1 MARET
6 PFVGGKP
13 EGTATGRASSGMPE
27 PRPAD
32 LLATKLYVPV
42 PPHDLVER
50 ARLLARL
57 DTGLRSALTLIS
69 APAGFGKTT
78 ILADWLRQQTER
90 QQVHAAW
97 LTVDAG
103 DSEPYQFLRYLVAAL
118 QTVAPDVGAT
128 ILALLQASQ
137 PPPLERLLTLLLND
151 LAHRA
156 SALPSDIV
164 LVLDDYHVLRGPA
177 IHEAVAFLLDHRP
190 PRLHVVVAT
199 REDPP
204 LPLSR
209 LRARGQLAELRT
221 AELRFTPDEAALFL
235 QEVMSLDLAAGEVEA
250 LEQRTEGWIAG
261 LQLAAL
267 AMRDRTDVGSFIGA
281 FTGSNRFIVDYLT
294 DEVVSRLP
302 PHLRTFV
309 LQTAVLDRM
318 CGALCD
324 AVLLGMPD
332 DGTPV
337 IGDTRPASTHEQAYS
352 QALLEELERANL
364 FVVPL
369 DADRQ
374 WYRYHHLFADVLRA
388 RLAGGARGDEVAR
401 LHRRAAAWYECNG
414 LVAEAVEHAL
424 AGADFERVE
433 RLIDQRMRASDL
445 RRTELRPLLH

>member
-97 LTVDAG
+97 LTLDAG
-103 DSEPYQFLRYLVAAL
+103 ESEPYQFLRYLVAAL
-118 QTVAPDVGAT
+118 QTVAPDIGAT
-128 ILALLQASQ
+128 ILALVQAPQ

-151 LAHRA
+151 LAYQA
-156 SALPSDIV
+156 SALSSDIV

-294 DEVVSRLP
+294 DEVISRLP
-302 PHLRTFV
+302 PHL
-309 LQTAVLDRM
+309 
-318 CGALCD
+318 
-324 AVLLGMPD
+324 
-332 DGTPV
+332 
-337 IGDTRPASTHEQAYS
+337 QA
-352 QALLEELERANL
+352 
-364 FVVPL
+364 
-369 DADRQ
+369 
-374 WYRYHHLFADVLRA
+374 
-388 RLAGGARGDEVAR
+388 
-401 LHRRAAAWYECNG
+401 
-414 LVAEAVEHAL
+414 
-424 AGADFERVE
+424 
-433 RLIDQRMRASDL
+433 
-445 RRTELRPLLH
+445 